1 MKAYLAGPD
10 VFRPDAGQWAEA
22 ARALC
27 LEYAIEALIPLDGDA
42 TDAAGIY
49 IQNVAMIEA
58 ADVVL
63 ANLRPFRGVEPDS
76 GTSFEMGYAAA
87 LGKPI
92 VAYLPSLA
100 PQVQRLLGV
109 PEAPLQFVQGRWVDA
124 EGLTVEDFDLPV
136 NLMLA
141 VPACLVEGG
150 LCEALEALHS
160 LTGAD

>member
-49 IQNVAMIEA
+49 VQNVAMIEA

-76 GTSFEMGYAAA
+76 GTSFEVGYAAA
-87 LGKPI
+87 LGKPV
-92 VAYLPSLA
+92 VAYIPSLES
-100 PQVQRLLGV
+100 QIQRL
-109 PEAPLQFVQGRWVDA
+109 AATQPLQFVQGRWVDA
-124 EGLTVEDFDLPV
+124 EGQTVEEFGLPV

-150 LCEALEALHS
+150 LREALEALHS
-160 LTGAD
+160 LAGSD

>member
-22 ARALC
+22 ARTLC
-27 LEYAIEALIPLDGDA
+27 REYGIEALVPLDGDA

-49 IQNVAMIEA
+49 VQNIAMIEA

-63 ANLRPFRGVEPDS
+63 ANLQPFRGAEPDS
-76 GTSFEMGYAAA
+76 GTSFEVGYATA

-92 VAYLPSLA
+92 VAYLPSLES
-100 PQVQRLLGV
+100 QLQRLLAT
-109 PEAPLQFVQGRWVDA
+109 PQTPLQFVQGRWIDA
-124 EGLTVEDFDLPV
+124 DGQTVEDFDLPT

-150 LCEALEALHS
+150 LREALEALHS
-160 LTGAD
+160 LAGTD